1 MILTE
6 ELIYNKLEENQYA
19 TLVTLGN
26 HKLSSRTMTY
36 GFLPSTGIF
45 MLTHKGSNK
54 LEDLA
59 NHPEGIL
66 HLAKIEDEVTR
77 SYDISV
83 YGRLERCE
91 SSLPDYEVGIRILG
105 KNNPQVLYLLN
116 SDVKDDFELLLFRII
131 EINGSTYHQSISG
144 IPKTTIKGCI

>member
-1 MILTE
+1 MIFTE
-6 ELIYNKLEENQYA
+6 ELIHNKIEENQYA
-19 TLVTLGN
+19 TLVTMGN
-26 HKLSSRTMTY
+26 NKLSSRTMTY
-36 GFLPSTGIF
+36 GFLSSTGIF

-66 HLAKIEDEVTR
+66 HIVKIEDEVTQ
-77 SYDISV
+77 SYDISI
-83 YGRLERCE
+83 YGRIERCE
-91 SSLPDYEVGIRILG
+91 SSSPDYEVGIRILG

-116 SDVKDDFELLLFRII
+116 SDAKEDFELLLFRII
-131 EINGSTYHQSISG
+131 EINGSTYYQSISG

>member
-6 ELIYNKLEENQYA
+6 EMIYRKLEENQYA
-19 TLVTLGN
+19 TLVTVGDN
-26 HKLSSRTMTY
+26 KLSSRTMTY

-45 MLTHKGSNK
+45 MLTHKRSNK
-54 LEDLA
+54 LEDFA
-59 NHPEGIL
+59 KYPEGIL
-66 HLAKIEDEVTR
+66 HLAKIEEEVTQ

-91 SSLPDYEVGIRILG
+91 SSLSDYEVGIRILG
-105 KNNPQVLYLLN
+105 KNNPQVLSLLN
-116 SDVKDDFELLLFRII
+116 SDAKEDFELLLFRII
-131 EINGSTYHQSISG
+131 EINGSTYYQSISG